1 MNDPSARQRWLPP
14 VCLVFALAL
23 AIAGFAVQSTA
34 EPEPDMKLHRAR
46 VEGQEDYEARLE
58 EDLERRKSARR
69 ALITALYGGA
79 VAFAAA
85 AFWTMSPAGGRR

>member
-1 MNDPSARQRWLPP
+1 MSDLAARQRWLPP
-14 VCLVFALAL
+14 ACLVFALAL

-58 EDLERRKSARR
+58 ENLEHRRWARTT
-69 ALITALYGGA
+69 LISALYGGA

-85 AFWTMSPAGGRR
+85 AFWTMSPAGGKR